1 MVRLQSQDWG
11 RSRPTLVPR
20 TDRPRR
26 RKRRSRMTR
35 SRRRRRR
42 RRRKRRR
49 TETEVGGRWEK
60 APAVHNHHF
69 EPKLHRLLLQN
80 EDNIM
85 RVVMMQIQ
93 ATAVTSWGL
102 ASRCSRD
109 APAMFCIQ
117 NAAGYSLLVQHP
129 TSNMVII
136 LSGFPVIR
144 LH

>member
-20 TDRPRR
+20 TERPRR

-42 RRRKRRR
+42 RRKRRRRRR
-49 TETEVGGRWEK
+49 TEPEVGGRWEK

-80 EDNIM
+80 EDNIIWAVM
-85 RVVMMQIQ
+85 RQI
-93 ATAVTSWGL
+93 
-102 ASRCSRD
+102 
-109 APAMFCIQ
+109 
-117 NAAGYSLLVQHP
+117 
-129 TSNMVII
+129 
-136 LSGFPVIR
+136 
-144 LH
+144 